1 MKACFMPGGLAA
13 LLDDVAAIAK
23 LTAASIDDIGAA
35 AGRAGVKAAGVVVDD
50 TAVTP
55 RYVTGFTPDRELPI
69 IWRIARGSLRN
80 KLLIILP
87 VALALSGLLPWA
99 ITPLL
104 MLGGAYLCY
113 EGAEKVWHSLADREH
128 SLAEIAEELNS
139 AEHER
144 EMIAGAI
151 RTDFI
156 LSAEI
161 MAIALAEVATEP
173 FPMRAAIL
181 ALVAVAI
188 TAGVYG
194 AVGLIVKMD
203 DIGLH
208 LAERRDRAS
217 RALGRALVHA
227 MPGVMA
233 ALSAIGIAAMIWV
246 GGGIIVHGL
255 EAFGLTG
262 VAHVIHD
269 VAAAAGH
276 AVPALAGAIEWAVGA
291 AGAGLVGLAIG
302 AVIVLAHH
310 ALCAPAPAGGRRLT
324 AVRIESPSLL
334 SIFSVM

>member
-1 MKACFMPGGLAA
+1 MPGGLAA

-23 LTAASIDDIGAA
+23 LTAASIDDVGAA
-35 AGRAGVKAAGVVVDD
+35 AGRAGFKAAGVVVDD

-87 VALALSGLLPWA
+87 VALALSALLPWA

-113 EGAEKVWHSLADREH
+113 EGAEKIWHALAGAKH
-128 SLAEIAEELNS
+128 SLAEKAAELNS
-139 AEHER
+139 LEHEQT
-144 EMIAGAI
+144 MVAGAI

-161 MAIALAEVATEP
+161 MAIALAEVTAET
-173 FPMRAAIL
+173 FPMRAGIL
-181 ALVAVAI
+181 AVVAVAI

-208 LAERRDRAS
+208 LAARRSAAARS
-217 RALGRALVHA
+217 IGRGLVRA
-227 MPGVMA
+227 MPKVMA

-255 EAFGLTG
+255 EVFHVAAPAHLIHDAAEA
-262 VAHVIHD
+262 VAHDAPFGGSILGW
-269 VAAAAGH
+269 VA
-276 AVPALAGAIEWAVGA
+276 GA
-291 AGAGLVGLAIG
+291 AGAGLFGLAVG
-302 AVIVLAHH
+302 GLIVLVHH
-310 ALCAPAPAGGRRLT
+310 LAVARKGGHGAAPAAEQKVPR
-324 AVRIESPSLL
+324 P
-334 SIFSVM
+334 